1 MSNGSTRTVWVAL
14 LAGLGVT
21 LSKVGA
27 AIVTSSPAM
36 AAEASHSLADNGN
49 DLFLLIA
56 QHRSA
61 RPRDEL
67 HPFGYGREAYFW
79 ALLAALGAFIV
90 GAAFSLREGI
100 TELLHP
106 SSTSAF
112 GVAYAVLAVS
122 TVFDLLSLRQ
132 SAHQMSLEAEQ
143 ANRTILDQS
152 AATSD
157 PSLRGV
163 FNEDAVSV
171 AGDLF
176 AFAGLALSQITGS
189 SLPQAVAAVLIA
201 LVLIRISLRLVRRN
215 HDFLVGQPV
224 APRDRDR
231 VRSLLLGY
239 PGVTA
244 VRELLV
250 TYVGPNQVWVLA
262 RIDIADDL
270 RSSEVTSL
278 VGDIEAGLRRE
289 SKLIYRVDIVS
300 AGTGRAE

>member
-1 MSNGSTRTVWVAL
+1 MSDGSQRTVWIALVA
-14 LAGLGVT
+14 GIGVT

-27 AIVTSSPAM
+27 AIVTSSPAL

-56 QHRSA
+56 QRRSA
-61 RPRDEL
+61 RPRDER

-106 SSTSAF
+106 SSTSSFA
-112 GVAYAVLAVS
+112 VAYVVLAFS
-122 TVFDLLSLRQ
+122 AVFDLLSLRQ
-132 SAHQMSLEAEQ
+132 SAHQMSVEAQ
-143 ANRTILDQS
+143 RANRTILDQS

-171 AGDLF
+171 AGDIF
-176 AFAGLALSQITGS
+176 AFVGLALSQITGS
-189 SLPQAVAAVLIA
+189 SVPQAVAAVLIA

-224 APRDRDR
+224 PPRDRDR

-239 PGVTA
+239 AGVTA
-244 VRELLV
+244 VRELVV
-250 TYVGPNQVWVLA
+250 TYVGPDQVWVLA
-262 RIDIADDL
+262 RIDPAEDL
-270 RSSEVTSL
+270 RSSQVTSL
-278 VGDIEAGLRRE
+278 VRDIEAGLKHE
-289 SKLIYRVDIVS
+289 STYIYRVDIVS
-300 AGTGRAE
+300 VGTGRDG

>member
-49 DLFLLIA
+49 DVFLLIA

-157 PSLRGV
+157 PWHSVRSRDRRYRKRSLR
-163 FNEDAVSV
+163 S
-171 AGDLF
+171 
-176 AFAGLALSQITGS
+176 
-189 SLPQAVAAVLIA
+189 
-201 LVLIRISLRLVRRN
+201 
-215 HDFLVGQPV
+215 
-224 APRDRDR
+224 
-231 VRSLLLGY
+231 
-239 PGVTA
+239 
-244 VRELLV
+244 
-250 TYVGPNQVWVLA
+250 
-262 RIDIADDL
+262 
-270 RSSEVTSL
+270 
-278 VGDIEAGLRRE
+278 
-289 SKLIYRVDIVS
+289 
-300 AGTGRAE
+300 

>member
-1 MSNGSTRTVWVAL
+1 MSNGSTKTVWVAL
-14 LAGLGVT
+14 LAGIGVT

-27 AIVTSSPAM
+27 AIVTSSPAL

-56 QHRSA
+56 QRRSA
-61 RPRDEL
+61 RPRDAR

-112 GVAYAVLAVS
+112 GVAYVVLAFS
-122 TVFDLLSLRQ
+122 AVFDLLSLRQ
-132 SAHQMSLEAEQ
+132 SAHQMSVEARR

-171 AGDLF
+171 AGDIF

-189 SLPQAVAAVLIA
+189 SVPQAVAAVLIA

-224 APRDRDR
+224 PPRDRDR
-231 VRSLLLGY
+231 VRSFLLGY
-239 PGVTA
+239 SGVTA
-244 VRELLV
+244 VRELVV
-250 TYVGPNQVWVLA
+250 TYVGPDQVWVLA
-262 RIDIADDL
+262 RIDIAEDL
-270 RSSEVTSL
+270 RSSQVTSL
-278 VGDIEAGLRRE
+278 VRDIEAGLKRE
-289 SKLIYRVDIVS
+289 SKNIYRVDIVS
-300 AGTGRAE
+300 VGTGGDG